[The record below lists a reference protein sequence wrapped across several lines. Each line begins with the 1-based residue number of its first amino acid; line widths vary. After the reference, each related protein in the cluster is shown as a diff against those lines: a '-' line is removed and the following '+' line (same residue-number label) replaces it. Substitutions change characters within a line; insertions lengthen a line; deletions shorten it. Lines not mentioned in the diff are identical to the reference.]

1 LVWVSSLF
9 VGPLDGSVG
18 SFGRCRV
25 SSSERIMFAWPAAK
39 LERKGDEDGD
49 GEGIMGDANLYNGNY
64 AVRSRL
70 ATVHPATMAEPRT
83 VS

>member
-1 LVWVSSLF
+1 
-9 VGPLDGSVG
+9 
-18 SFGRCRV
+18 
-25 SSSERIMFAWPAAK
+25 MFAWPAAK

-49 GEGIMGDANLYNGNY
+49 GEGIIGDANLYNGNY